1 MTHSYTLTGASGTTL
16 TLNNSTIAINI
27 GNGVADQIVLQ
38 GSATASVNGTNIIA
52 VNSLTGASSVTNY
65 VIISATGGITGTGSF
80 VLSNAN
86 SLPPLFIGIITQT
99 GTSVVLSYGPVSTV
113 YWEGN
118 GTSDPGGWD
127 DVSNF
132 TTDIAGTQPLNAQ
145 FGVNQDVVFSANGA
159 SNQGF
164 SVLNVDATAKSL
176 IINDPTSVAIFNPG
190 GANTLTISGTAGNT
204 GIITGSLAGA
214 AIFNANLDL
223 AGIPN
228 ITVNNRGGLS
238 IGGVISGTNGLIVNG
253 TNTLTLTGT
262 NTSTGGTQLQS
273 GTLNISSD
281 SNLGQSG
288 SGNGVTFKAGAGNN
302 VVLQSSTAGGP
313 GSLTTA
319 GNRNFIFSSGTGTID
334 PGPSGYTFNISG
346 TVSGSGA
353 LQLIDSGQLI
363 FSGSDNFNGAATI
376 SSGTL
381 TIMNVGSMG
390 ATGTSSYNIASGATL
405 ALNAG
410 SSQDWED
417 LNVVTFGGNGN
428 LLLSSLTTFQIHDA
442 RVNFSM
448 SGGTIEVASGT
459 LINGGPLGNGG
470 IVWTNNK
477 ASLLLD
483 AGTAFDPWDQ
493 GGVTVD
499 ALLGSGSIERSGFG
513 PGLNTI
519 TIGNNNGSGVFS
531 GSIQDG
537 FGSLGITKIG
547 TGTQTFSNNNTYTG
561 PTIISGGALK
571 ITASNGLGF
580 GGNTYVAPGG
590 GGQHTATVSGSATLD
605 LAGNLLVN
613 KAIALNG
620 GRLINSMVGTTSVL
634 DSGIAGITFTTD
646 PNIVYSGSLGITG
659 GSGSGFTAIVSS
671 TQQPGGTN
679 VGTNNN
685 LYTQTLTAGSG
696 YTPGAG
702 APTVTITQSGS
713 NLGGT
718 VTAVV
723 SSLALTGNDVIGGNG
738 NLTINAQV
746 SGAGNLNTIGSG
758 TLTLTGQETYT
769 GSTNV
774 NSGVFAVNGSLAAAS
789 VVTVGGANGAGTPT
803 LGGGNE
809 VGLVSPTYTP
819 GTLASKVYASSATV
833 GNVQGAVTINGPG
846 GGAAGILA
854 PGNSVGTITVGSLTM
869 NAGSIA
875 NYEFNGTAN
884 DFTAV
889 TGALSLTGV
898 GFNLYSEGTTS
909 MFTTPGTYALF
920 SYGTTGS
927 ITGLSVL
934 NGDTTDFTYVF
945 NLDSTDKLVTLT
957 IAANSGGNTSVLA
970 ITPSP
975 ISLGNVLV
983 NASATG
989 SGTLTNT
996 DSSASAN
1003 YTMNTSGSI
1012 GVTPGSGSNL
1022 TPGSTQALSVTGTVG
1037 NTSGSNS
1044 IVGTISATN
1053 TSGGSNAPSVNV
1065 TANIYNAATVTPSG
1079 NGQTL
1084 TNNGAGTLVASAKIQ
1099 TNTINAASTQNA
1111 SSWTASSGTIAAGN
1125 TGTVETLSPTLLL
1138 NGTYHGTANLVVG
1151 NVAKDGSAISGATT
1165 GDVLNNASYAF
1176 SGVVSGNTST
1186 GRGNIYSAQILSGS
1200 SYAGYSLGA
1209 SPGISTHL
1217 ATGPAANMTTQATLS
1232 YGTASAVANVNMSFD
1247 NTPAAGAGTDNSF
1260 RTSDILTLTGIH
1272 SVGTSGAVT
1281 LTDKYVLQLSYDNT
1295 VPTAGVYRGRH
1306 TIEQAG

>member
-1 MTHSYTLTGASGTTL
+1 M
-16 TLNNSTIAINI
+16 
-27 GNGVADQIVLQ
+27 
-38 GSATASVNGTNIIA
+38 
-52 VNSLTGASSVTNY
+52 
-65 VIISATGGITGTGSF
+65 
-80 VLSNAN
+80 
-86 SLPPLFIGIITQT
+86 
-99 GTSVVLSYGPVSTV
+99 
-113 YWEGN
+113 
-118 GTSDPGGWD
+118 
-127 DVSNF
+127 
-132 TTDIAGTQPLNAQ
+132 
-145 FGVNQDVVFSANGA
+145 
-159 SNQGF
+159 
-164 SVLNVDATAKSL
+164 SL
-176 IINDPTSVAIFNPG
+176 ILEVG
-190 GANTLTISGTAGNT
+190 G
-204 GIITGSLAGA
+204 
-214 AIFNANLDL
+214 NA
-223 AGIPN
+223 
-228 ITVNNRGGLS
+228 T
-238 IGGVISGTNGLIVNG
+238 
-253 TNTLTLTGT
+253 
-262 NTSTGGTQLQS
+262 LQS
-273 GTLNISSD
+273 GN
-281 SNLGQSG
+281 
-288 SGNGVTFKAGAGNN
+288 
-302 VVLQSSTAGGP
+302 P
-313 GSLTTA
+313 GLTTA
-319 GNRNFIFSSGTGTID
+319 SNRTFAFNSGTGTID
-334 PGPSGYTFNISG
+334 PGAAGVPMTIPG
-346 TVSGSGA
+346 TVSGTATLNKINSGK
-353 LQLIDSGQLI
+353 LVLT
-363 FSGSDNFNGAATI
+363 GSESFTGTMLV

-381 TIMNVGSMG
+381 TLQNPTWVGTN
-390 ATGTSSYNIASGATL
+390 AGTNTFTLSPGATL
-405 ALNAG
+405 ELNTGTNDIDSVKNPVTINGTGTLLKSGTAALDI
-410 SSQDWED
+410 S
-417 LNVVTFGGNGN
+417 NGN
-428 LLLSSLTTFQIHDA
+428 LAISLGQGSLIDISSGLF
-442 RVNFSM
+442 
-448 SGGTIEVASGT
+448 E
-459 LINGGPLGNGG
+459 NGGMGGNG
-470 IVWTNNK
+470 IVWTNNL
-477 ASLLLD
+477 ASMEID
-483 AGTAFDPWDQ
+483 SGGTFDPWDNTAA
-493 GGVTVD
+493 GTPVMVD
-499 ALLGSGSIERSGFG
+499 VLSGSGALSKNGFG
-513 PGLNTI
+513 TGAAFVNIGVANGTGTFAGTI
-519 TIGNNNGSGVFS
+519 SNNLGTMNIIKTGSGVETF
-531 GSIQDG
+531 
-537 FGSLGITKIG
+537 
-547 TGTQTFSNNNTYTG
+547 TGTNSYSGQTTITG
-561 PTIISGGALK
+561 
-571 ITASNGLGF
+571 SNGLG
-580 GGNTYVAPGG
+580 GLRITNNSGLGW
-590 GGQHTATVSGSATLD
+590 GGQAFVLPNGAAQFSTVVSGSGTL
-605 LAGNLLVN
+605 NLLGGITLNNAVT
-613 KAIALNG
+613 LNG
-620 GRLINSMVGTTSVL
+620 GRLINSMAGTTSIL
-634 DSGIAGITFTTD
+634 DSGIAGVSFNSDNATAPSGTSSITF
-646 PNIVYSGSLGITG
+646 TG
-659 GSGSGFTAIVSS
+659 GSGSGAVGDAGTVAGNAAPLVGGNAQNIFTQM
-671 TQQPGGTN
+671 T
-679 VGTNNN
+679 
-685 LYTQTLTAGSG
+685 TAGSG

-702 APTVTITQSGS
+702 APTATLTGGV
-713 NLGGT
+713 GGT
-718 VTAVV
+718 TTVVV
-723 SSLALTGNDVIGGNG
+723 SSLTLTGANVLGGDG
-738 NLTINAQV
+738 NLTVNAQV
-746 SGAGNLNTIGSG
+746 SGAGGFSTVGSG

-789 VVTVGGANGAGTPT
+789 VVTVGGASGSGAPT
-803 LGGGNE
+803 LGGGS
-809 VGLVSPTYTP
+809 GLATGGSLVSPTYTP

-833 GNVQGAVTINGPG
+833 GNVQGAVTVNGPG

-854 PGNSVGTITVGSLTM
+854 PGNSVGTITLGSLTM

-875 NYEFNGTAN
+875 NYEFNGTSN

-898 GFNLYSEGTTS
+898 GFDLYSEGTTS

-957 IAANSGGNTSVLA
+957 IAANSGGNASVLA

-996 DSSASAN
+996 DGASSAN

-1053 TSGGSNAPSVNV
+1053 TSNGSGNAPSVNV
-1065 TANIYNAATVTPSG
+1065 TANIYNVATATPSG

-1232 YGTASAVANVNMSFD
+1232 YGTASAVATVNMSFD

-1295 VPTAGVYRGRH
+1295 VPTAGYIGQATPLSGWVNAVSLNSTATATAFANTTYAFYLANDTSGTNIPALGAYGYANGVAWRCSTIRPMWEYRSSR
-1306 TIEQAG
+1306 